1 MGVFARLTGVN
12 VSLAGSFDN
21 PRHNPR
27 AGNSM
32 KHNTKNRIKTTMAA
46 ACLVGTGL
54 AVPQAR
60 AASDVEL
67 SGIHAGDVLVRLRAI
82 SIVPNVS
89 TNNTLSALNVGVNNA
104 IVPELDLTYMIRD
117 YLGVE
122 LILGTSR
129 HQLTSNLGNLG
140 GVNVLP
146 PTLLLQ
152 YHFNHQG
159 RIRPYLGAGMNYT
172 YFYNSGLK
180 AGGQP
185 ISITNHS
192 FGPAVQAGVDVQ
204 VTKTLFVNAD
214 IKKIWMRTDASLG
227 GASLGRLDIDP
238 VVVGLGVGMRF

>member
-1 MGVFARLTGVN
+1 
-12 VSLAGSFDN
+12 
-21 PRHNPR
+21 
-27 AGNSM
+27 M
-32 KHNTKNRIKTTMAA
+32 KHSLRNRIKAA
-46 ACLVGTGL
+46 AVASSLLCAGAL
-54 AVPQAR
+54 AQQAH
-60 AASDVEL
+60 AAGDDQM

-82 SIVPNVS
+82 SIIPNVT
-89 TNNTLSALNVGVNNA
+89 TNQSLSALNVGVNNA

-129 HQLTSNLGNLG
+129 HQLTSSLGNLG

-152 YHFNHQG
+152 YHFNHAG
-159 RIRPYLGAGMNYT
+159 RIRPYVGAGINYT
-172 YFYNSGLK
+172 YFYNNGLN

-192 FGPAVQAGVDVQ
+192 FGPALQAGVDVQ
-204 VTKTLFVNAD
+204 VTKSLFVNAD
-214 IKKIWMRTDASLG
+214 IKKIWMHTDASLG
-227 GASLGRLDIDP
+227 GQSLGRLSIDP

>member
-1 MGVFARLTGVN
+1 
-12 VSLAGSFDN
+12 
-21 PRHNPR
+21 
-27 AGNSM
+27 M
-32 KHNTKNRIKTTMAA
+32 KHLLRNRIKAA
-46 ACLVGTGL
+46 AVATCLLGAGAL
-54 AVPQAR
+54 ALPAQA
-60 AASDVEL
+60 AGDDPM

-82 SIVPNVS
+82 SIMPNVGTS
-89 TNNTLSALNVGVNNA
+89 QSLSALNVDVNNA

-129 HQLTSNLGNLG
+129 HQLTSSLGNLG

-152 YHFNHQG
+152 YHFNHAG
-159 RIRPYLGAGMNYT
+159 RIRPYVGAGLNYT
-172 YFYNSGLK
+172 LFYNNGLN

-192 FGPAVQAGVDVQ
+192 FGPALQAGVDVQ
-204 VTKTLFVNAD
+204 VTKSLFVNAD
-214 IKKIWMRTDASLG
+214 IKKIWMHTDATLG
-227 GASLGRLDIDP
+227 GQSLGRLNIDP

>member
-1 MGVFARLTGVN
+1 
-12 VSLAGSFDN
+12 
-21 PRHNPR
+21 
-27 AGNSM
+27 M
-32 KHNTKNRIKTTMAA
+32 KHLLRNRIKAA
-46 ACLVGTGL
+46 VVATCLLGAGAL
-54 AVPQAR
+54 ASPAQA
-60 AASDVEL
+60 ADDDQM

-82 SIVPNVS
+82 SIMPNVG
-89 TNNTLSALNVGVNNA
+89 TNQSLSALNVGVNNA

-129 HQLTSNLGNLG
+129 HQLTSSLGNLG

-152 YHFNHQG
+152 YHFNHAG
-159 RIRPYLGAGMNYT
+159 RIRPYVGAGLNYT
-172 YFYNSGLK
+172 LFYNNGLN

-192 FGPAVQAGVDVQ
+192 FGPALQAGVDVQ
-204 VTKTLFVNAD
+204 VTKSLFVNAD
-214 IKKIWMRTDASLG
+214 IKKIWMHTDATLG
-227 GASLGRLDIDP
+227 GQSLGRLDIDP